1 MCEGEQE
8 DTRRQMTEGLE
19 SHSKGLI
26 GLDSLSRHVDSTEGL
41 QDIDML

>member
-1 MCEGEQE
+1 
-8 DTRRQMTEGLE
+8 MTEGLK

-26 GLDSLSRHVDSTEGL
+26 GLDSLSRQVDSTEGL